1 MKKFYILLAAL
12 GFSNA
17 VLNAQNDSL
26 VVENAAVAE
35 SVTEPVTESV
45 TEPVEVPDVLMT
57 DVLMTEGNSFADS
70 LMVMP
75 IDSAAA
81 VDTLTVDSLERAA
94 FESVIE
100 EKFVNWYSEVTFTD
114 SCFNNPVKEP
124 LSKEEYVKKMS
135 EIPAEME
142 LSYNQV
148 VRSYIDS
155 YVHRYPKNL
164 SKLLGLSQ
172 YYFPIFERELLAE
185 GLPVELKYLPVIE
198 SALNPTARSRV
209 GAMGLWQFMPYT
221 GKLYGLEINS
231 LIDERCDVIKS
242 TKAAVKYLKDLYGIY
257 NDWLLVIAAYNCG
270 PGNVN
275 KAIKRANKGTDYWA
289 IYNYL
294 PRETRGYV
302 PAFIAV
308 NYAMEYA
315 TDVYNICPS
324 EVKMPGLID
333 TVMVS
338 ERMHFEQIAANMPI
352 TVEQLRKLNP
362 QYKLDIVPAHKK
374 PCAIVFP
381 VNDTL
386 DFIAAKDSILAY
398 EKEKYAKRMETAV
411 VLQTTYKIRSGDNLW
426 DIAKKKGTT
435 VAAIRKANPGKNLN
449 VLRIGQVI
457 NLPVR

>member
-12 GFSNA
+12 GLSNA
-17 VLNAQNDSL
+17 VLIAQSVPEL
-26 VVENAAVAE
+26 VEGPVSENAVTELVSE
-35 SVTEPVTESV
+35 SVTEPV
-45 TEPVEVPDVLMT
+45 DVLMT
-57 DVLMTEGNSFADS
+57 DVLMTEGNSGNNVPD
-70 LMVMP
+70 
-75 IDSAAA
+75 
-81 VDTLTVDSLERAA
+81 VDTLTVDSLETAA

-135 EIPAEME
+135 EIPAVME

-315 TDVYNICPS
+315 TEVYNICPA
-324 EVKMPGLID
+324 EATMPTLID

-435 VAAIRKANPGKNLN
+435 VAAIRKANPNKNLN

>member
-1 MKKFYILLAAL
+1 MKKLYILM
-12 GFSNA
+12 A
-17 VLNAQNDSL
+17 VLGLSNVVLYAQTDSL
-26 VVENAAVAE
+26 VFD
-35 SVTEPVTESV
+35 SV
-45 TEPVEVPDVLMT
+45 
-57 DVLMTEGNSFADS
+57 FADS

-75 IDSAAA
+75 IDSVS
-81 VDTLTVDSLERAA
+81 VDETLAVDSLERAA
-94 FESVIE
+94 FESTIE
-100 EKFVNWYSEVTFTD
+100 EKFVSWFADITFTD

-124 LSKEEYVKKMS
+124 LSKDEYVQRMS
-135 EIPAEME
+135 ELPAEME

-164 SKLLGLSQ
+164 SKLLGLSK

-198 SALNPTARSRV
+198 SALNPTARSKV

-231 LIDERCDVIKS
+231 LVDERCDVIKS
-242 TKAAVKYLKDLYGIY
+242 TKAAVKFLKDLYGIY
-257 NDWLLVIAAYNCG
+257 GDWLLVIAAYNCG

-275 KAIKRANKGTDYWA
+275 KAIRRANTSADYWA

-324 EVKMPGLID
+324 QSNMPALID
-333 TVMVS
+333 TVMVA
-338 ERMHFEQIAANMPI
+338 ERMHFEQISANMNI

-362 QYKLDIVPAHKK
+362 QYKLDIVPGHKK
-374 PCAIVFP
+374 ACGIVFP
-381 VNDTL
+381 MASAVE
-386 DFIAAKDSILAY
+386 FISAKDSILEY

-411 VLQTTYKIRSGDNLW
+411 VLETTYKIRSGDNLW

-435 VAAIRKANPGKNLN
+435 VAAIRKANPNKNLN
-449 VLRIGQVI
+449 VLKIGQVI

>member
-1 MKKFYILLAAL
+1 MKKIYILIAAL
-12 GFSNA
+12 GLSNA
-17 VLNAQNDSL
+17 VLNAQSVPEL
-26 VVENAAVAE
+26 VEGPVSENA
-35 SVTEPVTESV
+35 VTESV
-45 TEPVEVPDVLMT
+45 TELVDVLMT
-57 DVLMTEGNSFADS
+57 EGNNVPDVLMTEGNSGNNVPD
-70 LMVMP
+70 
-75 IDSAAA
+75 

-94 FESVIE
+94 FESIIE

-114 SCFNNPVKEP
+114 SCFNNPIKEP
-124 LSKEEYVKKMS
+124 LSKEEYVQRMS

-185 GLPVELKYLPVIE
+185 GLPMELKYLPVIE
-198 SALNPTARSRV
+198 SALNPTARSKV

-231 LIDERCDVIKS
+231 LVDERCDVIKS
-242 TKAAVKYLKDLYGIY
+242 TKAAVKYLKDLYSIY

-315 TDVYNICPS
+315 TEVYNICPS
-324 EVKMPGLID
+324 ESKMPVLVD

-338 ERMHFEQIAANMPI
+338 DRMHFEQIAANMPI

-362 QYKLDIVPAHKK
+362 QYKLDIIPAHKK

-386 DFIAAKDSILAY
+386 DFIAAKDSILEY

-435 VAAIRKANPGKNLN
+435 VAAIRKANPNKNLN

>member
-1 MKKFYILLAAL
+1 MKKLFILLAVL
-12 GFSNA
+12 GLSNA
-17 VLNAQNDSL
+17 ALYAQNDSL
-26 VVENAAVAE
+26 VFENA
-35 SVTEPVTESV
+35 VTEPVTELV
-45 TEPVEVPDVLMT
+45 DVLMT
-57 DVLMTEGNSFADS
+57 DVLMTEGNSGNNVPGGTDVSF
-70 LMVMP
+70 
-75 IDSAAA
+75 
-81 VDTLTVDSLERAA
+81 VDTLTVDSLETAT
-94 FESVIE
+94 FESIIE
-100 EKFVNWYSEVTFTD
+100 EKFVSWFADITFTD
-114 SCFNNPVKEP
+114 SCFHNPVQTP

-135 EIPAEME
+135 ELPAEME

-185 GLPVELKYLPVIE
+185 GLPMELKYLPVIE
-198 SALNPTARSRV
+198 SALNPTARSKV

-231 LIDERCDVIKS
+231 LVDERCDVIKS

-324 EVKMPGLID
+324 QVNMPALID
-333 TVMVS
+333 TVMVA

-381 VNDTL
+381 MNDTL
-386 DFIAAKDSILAY
+386 DFIAVKDSILEY

-435 VAAIRKANPGKNLN
+435 VSAIKKANPGKNLK
-449 VLRIGQVI
+449 VLKIGQVI

>member
-1 MKKFYILLAAL
+1 MKKIYILIAAL
-12 GFSNA
+12 GLSNA
-17 VLNAQNDSL
+17 VLNAQSVPEL
-26 VVENAAVAE
+26 VAE
-35 SVTEPVTESV
+35 SVTAAVTEPVTESV
-45 TEPVEVPDVLMT
+45 TELVEVPDGDNVP
-57 DVLMTEGNSFADS
+57 DGNNVPD
-70 LMVMP
+70 
-75 IDSAAA
+75 

-114 SCFNNPVKEP
+114 SCFNNPIKEP
-124 LSKEEYVKKMS
+124 LSKEEYVQRMS

-185 GLPVELKYLPVIE
+185 GLPMELKYLPVIE
-198 SALNPTARSRV
+198 SALNPTARSKV

-231 LIDERCDVIKS
+231 LVDERCDVIKS
-242 TKAAVKYLKDLYGIY
+242 TKAAVKYLKDLYSIY

-315 TDVYNICPS
+315 TEVYNICPS
-324 EVKMPGLID
+324 ESKMPVLVD

-338 ERMHFEQIAANMPI
+338 DRMHFEQIAANMPI

-362 QYKLDIVPAHKK
+362 QYKLDIIPAHKK

-386 DFIAAKDSILAY
+386 DFIAAKDSILEY

-435 VAAIRKANPGKNLN
+435 VAAIRKANPNKNLN

>member
-1 MKKFYILLAAL
+1 MKKIYILIAAL
-12 GFSNA
+12 GLSNA
-17 VLNAQNDSL
+17 VLNAQS
-26 VVENAAVAE
+26 VTEPVAE
-35 SVTEPVTESV
+35 SVTAAVTEPVTESV
-45 TEPVEVPDVLMT
+45 TELVEVPDGDNVP
-57 DVLMTEGNSFADS
+57 DVLMTEGNSGNNVPD
-70 LMVMP
+70 
-75 IDSAAA
+75 

-94 FESVIE
+94 FESIIE

-124 LSKEEYVKKMS
+124 LSKEEYVQRMS

-185 GLPVELKYLPVIE
+185 GLPMELKYLPVIE
-198 SALNPTARSRV
+198 SALNPTARSKV

-231 LIDERCDVIKS
+231 LVDERCDVIKS
-242 TKAAVKYLKDLYGIY
+242 TKAAVKYLKDLYSIY

-315 TDVYNICPS
+315 TEVYNICPS
-324 EVKMPGLID
+324 ESKMPVLVD

-338 ERMHFEQIAANMPI
+338 DRMHFEQIAANMPI

-362 QYKLDIVPAHKK
+362 QYKLDIIPAHKK

-386 DFIAAKDSILAY
+386 DFIAAKDSILEY

-435 VAAIRKANPGKNLN
+435 VAAIRKANPNKNLN

>member
-1 MKKFYILLAAL
+1 MKKIYMLIAVL

-17 VLNAQNDSL
+17 VLNAQSVPEL
-26 VVENAAVAE
+26 VEGPVSENA
-35 SVTEPVTESV
+35 V
-45 TEPVEVPDVLMT
+45 TEPVEVLMT
-57 DVLMTEGNSFADS
+57 DVLMTEGNSGNNVPD
-70 LMVMP
+70 
-75 IDSAAA
+75 

-100 EKFVNWYSEVTFTD
+100 EKFVSWFADITFTD

-135 EIPAEME
+135 ELPAEME

-164 SKLLGLSQ
+164 SKLLGLSK
-172 YYFPIFERELLAE
+172 YYFPIFERELLAA

-198 SALNPTARSRV
+198 SALNPTARSKV

-324 EVKMPGLID
+324 ESKLPTLVD

-338 ERMHFEQIAANMPI
+338 DRMHFEQIAANMPI

-381 VNDTL
+381 MNDTL
-386 DFIAAKDSILAY
+386 DFIAVKDSILEY

-435 VAAIRKANPGKNLN
+435 VAAIKKANPNKNLKI
-449 VLRIGQVI
+449 LKIGQVI

>member
-1 MKKFYILLAAL
+1 VKHGPRQLATL
-12 GFSNA
+12 
-17 VLNAQNDSL
+17 QRK
-26 VVENAAVAE
+26 AE
-35 SVTEPVTESV
+35 
-45 TEPVEVPDVLMT
+45 
-57 DVLMTEGNSFADS
+57 
-70 LMVMP
+70 
-75 IDSAAA
+75 
-81 VDTLTVDSLERAA
+81 
-94 FESVIE
+94 
-100 EKFVNWYSEVTFTD
+100 
-114 SCFNNPVKEP
+114 
-124 LSKEEYVKKMS
+124 
-135 EIPAEME
+135 
-142 LSYNQV
+142 
-148 VRSYIDS
+148 
-155 YVHRYPKNL
+155 
-164 SKLLGLSQ
+164 
-172 YYFPIFERELLAE
+172 YYFPIFEDILSRYDLPYELC
-185 GLPVELKYLPVIE
+185 YLPVIE
-198 SALNPTARSRV
+198 SALNPQARSHM
-209 GAMGLWQFMPYT
+209 GAVGLWQFMPST
-221 GKLYGLEINS
+221 GKKYGLEVNS
-231 LIDERCDVIKS
+231 LVDERMDPIRS
-242 TKAAVKYLKDLYGIY
+242 TEAACRFLKALYGIFG
-257 NDWLLVIAAYNCG
+257 DWNLVIAAYNCG

-315 TDVYNICPS
+315 TEVYNICPA
-324 EVKMPGLID
+324 EATMPTLID

>member
-1 MKKFYILLAAL
+1 MKKIYILIAAL
-12 GFSNA
+12 GLSNA
-17 VLNAQNDSL
+17 VLNAQ
-26 VVENAAVAE
+26 
-35 SVTEPVTESV
+35 SVPELVTESV
-45 TEPVEVPDVLMT
+45 TELVEVPDGNSVP
-57 DVLMTEGNSFADS
+57 DVLKPD
-70 LMVMP
+70 
-75 IDSAAA
+75 

-114 SCFNNPVKEP
+114 SCFNNPIKEP
-124 LSKEEYVKKMS
+124 LTKEEYVKKMS

-185 GLPVELKYLPVIE
+185 GLPMELKYLPVIE
-198 SALNPTARSRV
+198 SALNPTARSKV

-231 LIDERCDVIKS
+231 LVDERCDVIKS

-315 TDVYNICPS
+315 TEVYNICPS
-324 EVKMPGLID
+324 ESKMPVLVD

-338 ERMHFEQIAANMPI
+338 DRMHFEQIAANMPI

-362 QYKLDIVPAHKK
+362 QYKLDIIPAHKK

-386 DFIAAKDSILAY
+386 DFIAAKDSILEY

-435 VAAIRKANPGKNLN
+435 VAAIRKANPNKNLN

>member
-1 MKKFYILLAAL
+1 MKKIYILLTIL
-12 GFSNA
+12 GLYNV
-17 VLNAQNDSL
+17 VLFAKNDTIVSIPSDSL
-26 VVENAAVAE
+26 KVIALN
-35 SVTEPVTESV
+35 
-45 TEPVEVPDVLMT
+45 L
-57 DVLMTEGNSFADS
+57 DS
-70 LMVMP
+70 L
-75 IDSAAA
+75 DT
-81 VDTLTVDSLERAA
+81 DTLTIDSLERSV
-94 FESVIE
+94 FEATIE
-100 EKFVNWYSEVTFTD
+100 EKFVNWHAEVTFSD
-114 SCFNNPVKEP
+114 SCIHAPVKET
-124 LSKEEYVKKMS
+124 LSKEEYIEKMS
-135 EIPAEME
+135 QLPAEME

-231 LIDERCDVIKS
+231 LVDERCDVIKS

-275 KAIKRANKGTDYWA
+275 KAIRRASAGTDYWA

-315 TDVYNICPS
+315 TEVYNICPS
-324 EVKMPGLID
+324 ESKLPVLTD
-333 TVMVS
+333 TIMVA
-338 ERMHFEQIAANMPI
+338 EKMHFEQIAANMDI
-352 TVEQLRKLNP
+352 TVDELRRLNP
-362 QYKLDIVPAHKK
+362 QYKLDIIPGNKK
-374 PCAIVFP
+374 SWGIVFP
-381 VNDTL
+381 DTSAV
-386 DFIAAKDSILAY
+386 DFISAKDSILAF

-435 VAAIRKANPGKNLN
+435 VAAIRKANPGKNLK
-449 VLRIGQVI
+449 VLKIGQVI

>member
-1 MKKFYILLAAL
+1 MKKLFILLAVL
-12 GFSNA
+12 GLSNA
-17 VLNAQNDSL
+17 ALYAQNEVTEL
-26 VVENAAVAE
+26 VEGPVSENA
-35 SVTEPVTESV
+35 VTESV
-45 TEPVEVPDVLMT
+45 TELVDVLMTEGNNVPDSVMT
-57 DVLMTEGNSFADS
+57 DVLMTEGNNGNNGNNVPD
-70 LMVMP
+70 
-75 IDSAAA
+75 
-81 VDTLTVDSLERAA
+81 VDTLTVDSLETAT
-94 FESVIE
+94 FESIIE
-100 EKFVNWYSEVTFTD
+100 EKFVSWFADITFTD
-114 SCFNNPVKEP
+114 SCFHNPVQTP

-135 EIPAEME
+135 ELPAEME

-185 GLPVELKYLPVIE
+185 GLPMELKYLPVIE
-198 SALNPTARSRV
+198 SALNPTARSKV

-231 LIDERCDVIKS
+231 LVDERCDVIKS

-324 EVKMPGLID
+324 QVNMPALID
-333 TVMVS
+333 TVMVA
-338 ERMHFEQIAANMPI
+338 ERMHFEQIAANMDI
-352 TVEQLRKLNP
+352 TVDQLRRLNP
-362 QYKLDIVPAHKK
+362 QYKLDIVPGHKK
-374 PCAIVFP
+374 ACGIVFP
-381 VNDTL
+381 MNDTL
-386 DFIAAKDSILAY
+386 DFIAVKDSILEY

-435 VAAIRKANPGKNLN
+435 VAAIRKANPNKNLN

>member
-12 GFSNA
+12 GLSNA

-26 VVENAAVAE
+26 IVENAAVAE
-35 SVTEPVTESV
+35 SVTESV
-45 TEPVEVPDVLMT
+45 TELVDVLMT
-57 DVLMTEGNSFADS
+57 EGNNVPDVLMTEGNSGNNVPD
-70 LMVMP
+70 
-75 IDSAAA
+75 

-124 LSKEEYVKKMS
+124 LSKEEYVQRMS

-185 GLPVELKYLPVIE
+185 GLPMELKYLPVIE
-198 SALNPTARSRV
+198 SALNPTARSKV

-231 LIDERCDVIKS
+231 LVDERCDVIKS
-242 TKAAVKYLKDLYGIY
+242 TKAAVKYLKDLYSIY

-315 TDVYNICPS
+315 TEVYNICPS
-324 EVKMPGLID
+324 ESKMPVLVD

-338 ERMHFEQIAANMPI
+338 DRMHFEQIAANMPI

-362 QYKLDIVPAHKK
+362 QYKLDIIPAHKK

-386 DFIAAKDSILAY
+386 DFIAAKDSILEY

-435 VAAIRKANPGKNLN
+435 VAAIRKANPNKNLN

>member
-1 MKKFYILLAAL
+1 MKKLFILLAVL
-12 GFSNA
+12 GLSNA
-17 VLNAQNDSL
+17 VLIAQSVPEL
-26 VVENAAVAE
+26 VEGPVSENA
-35 SVTEPVTESV
+35 VTEPVTKSV
-45 TEPVEVPDVLMT
+45 TELVDVLMT
-57 DVLMTEGNSFADS
+57 DGNNVPD
-70 LMVMP
+70 
-75 IDSAAA
+75 

-100 EKFVNWYSEVTFTD
+100 EKFVSWFADITFTD
-114 SCFNNPVKEP
+114 SCFHNPVQTP

-135 EIPAEME
+135 ELPAEME

-164 SKLLGLSQ
+164 SKLLGLSK

-198 SALNPTARSRV
+198 SALNPTARSKV

-231 LIDERCDVIKS
+231 LVDERCDVIKS

-324 EVKMPGLID
+324 QVNMPTLID
-333 TVMVS
+333 TVMVA
-338 ERMHFEQIAANMPI
+338 ERMHFEQISANMNI

-362 QYKLDIVPAHKK
+362 QYKLDIIPGHKK
-374 PCAIVFP
+374 ACGIVFP
-381 VNDTL
+381 DTSAV
-386 DFIAAKDSILAY
+386 DFISAKDSILAY

-435 VAAIRKANPGKNLN
+435 VAAIKKANPGKNLK
-449 VLRIGQVI
+449 VLKIGQVI

>member
-1 MKKFYILLAAL
+1 MKKIYILIAAL
-12 GFSNA
+12 GLSNA
-17 VLNAQNDSL
+17 VLNAQS
-26 VVENAAVAE
+26 VTEPVAE
-35 SVTEPVTESV
+35 SVTAAVTEPVTESV
-45 TEPVEVPDVLMT
+45 TELVEVPDGDNVP
-57 DVLMTEGNSFADS
+57 DVLMTEGNSGNNVPD
-70 LMVMP
+70 
-75 IDSAAA
+75 

-114 SCFNNPVKEP
+114 SCFNNPIKEP
-124 LSKEEYVKKMS
+124 LSKEEYVQRMS
-135 EIPAEME
+135 EITAEMD

-185 GLPVELKYLPVIE
+185 GLPMELKYLPVIE
-198 SALNPTARSRV
+198 SALNPTARSKV

-231 LIDERCDVIKS
+231 LVDERCDVIKS
-242 TKAAVKYLKDLYGIY
+242 TKAAVKYLKDLYSIY

-315 TDVYNICPS
+315 TEVYNICPS
-324 EVKMPGLID
+324 ESKMPVLVD

-338 ERMHFEQIAANMPI
+338 DRMHFEQIAANMPI

-362 QYKLDIVPAHKK
+362 QYKLDIIPAHKK

-386 DFIAAKDSILAY
+386 DFIAAKDSILEY

-435 VAAIRKANPGKNLN
+435 VAAIRKANPNKNLN

>member
-1 MKKFYILLAAL
+1 MKKIYILIAAL
-12 GFSNA
+12 GLSNA
-17 VLNAQNDSL
+17 VLNAQSVPEL
-26 VVENAAVAE
+26 VEGPASENA
-35 SVTEPVTESV
+35 VTESV
-45 TEPVEVPDVLMT
+45 TELVEVPDGDNVPEENNVP
-57 DVLMTEGNSFADS
+57 D
-70 LMVMP
+70 
-75 IDSAAA
+75 

-114 SCFNNPVKEP
+114 SCFNNPIKEP
-124 LSKEEYVKKMS
+124 LSKEEYVQRMS

-185 GLPVELKYLPVIE
+185 GLPMELKYLPVIE
-198 SALNPTARSRV
+198 SALNPTARSKV

-231 LIDERCDVIKS
+231 LVDERCDVIKS
-242 TKAAVKYLKDLYGIY
+242 TKAAVKYLKDLYSIY

-315 TDVYNICPS
+315 TEVYNICPS
-324 EVKMPGLID
+324 ESKMPVLVD

-338 ERMHFEQIAANMPI
+338 DRMHFEQISANMPI
-352 TVEQLRKLNP
+352 TVEQLRRLNP
-362 QYKLDIVPAHKK
+362 QYKLDIIPAHKK

-386 DFIAAKDSILAY
+386 DFIAAKDSILEY

-435 VAAIRKANPGKNLN
+435 VAAIKKANPGKNLK

>member
-1 MKKFYILLAAL
+1 MKKFYILLVVL
-12 GFSNA
+12 GLSNA
-17 VLNAQNDSL
+17 VLYAQNDSL
-26 VVENAAVAE
+26 VFDAA
-35 SVTEPVTESV
+35 
-45 TEPVEVPDVLMT
+45 
-57 DVLMTEGNSFADS
+57 FADS

-75 IDSAAA
+75 IDSASV

-135 EIPAEME
+135 EIPAVME

-185 GLPVELKYLPVIE
+185 GLPMELKYLPVIE
-198 SALNPTARSRV
+198 SALNPTARSKV

-231 LIDERCDVIKS
+231 LVDERCDVIKS

-275 KAIKRANKGTDYWA
+275 KAIRRANAGTDYWA

-315 TDVYNICPS
+315 TEVYNICPS
-324 EVKMPGLID
+324 ESKMPVLID
-333 TVMVS
+333 TVMVA
-338 ERMHFEQIAANMPI
+338 EKMHFEQIAANMDI
-352 TVEQLRKLNP
+352 TVDQLRRLNP
-362 QYKLDIVPAHKK
+362 QYKLDIVPGNKK
-374 PCAIVFP
+374 TWGIVFP
-381 VNDTL
+381 DTSAV
-386 DFIAAKDSILAY
+386 DFISAKDSILAY

-435 VAAIRKANPGKNLN
+435 VSAIKKANPGKNLK
-449 VLRIGQVI
+449 VLKIGQVI

>member
-1 MKKFYILLAAL
+1 MKKIYILIAAL
-12 GFSNA
+12 GLSNA
-17 VLNAQNDSL
+17 VLNAQNNAVPEL
-26 VVENAAVAE
+26 V
-35 SVTEPVTESV
+35 
-45 TEPVEVPDVLMT
+45 DVLMT
-57 DVLMTEGNSFADS
+57 DVLMTEGNSGNNGPVSENAVTKPVTESVTELVEVPD
-70 LMVMP
+70 
-75 IDSAAA
+75 

-94 FESVIE
+94 FESIIE

-124 LSKEEYVKKMS
+124 LSKEEYVQRMS

-185 GLPVELKYLPVIE
+185 GLPMELKYLPVIE
-198 SALNPTARSRV
+198 SALNPTARSKV

-231 LIDERCDVIKS
+231 LVDERCDVIKS
-242 TKAAVKYLKDLYGIY
+242 TKAAVKYLKDLYSIY

-315 TDVYNICPS
+315 TEVYNICPS
-324 EVKMPGLID
+324 ESKMPVLVD

-338 ERMHFEQIAANMPI
+338 DRMHFEQIAANMPI

-362 QYKLDIVPAHKK
+362 QYKLDIIPAHKK

-386 DFIAAKDSILAY
+386 DFIAAKDSILEY

-435 VAAIRKANPGKNLN
+435 VAAIRKANPNKNLN

>member
-1 MKKFYILLAAL
+1 MKKIYILIAAL
-12 GFSNA
+12 GLSNA
-17 VLNAQNDSL
+17 VLNAQSVPEL
-26 VVENAAVAE
+26 V
-35 SVTEPVTESV
+35 
-45 TEPVEVPDVLMT
+45 
-57 DVLMTEGNSFADS
+57 DVLMTEGNNGPASENAVTESVTELVEVPDGDN
-70 LMVMP
+70 VP
-75 IDSAAA
+75 EENNVPD

-114 SCFNNPVKEP
+114 SCFNNPIKEP
-124 LSKEEYVKKMS
+124 LSKEEYVQRMS

-185 GLPVELKYLPVIE
+185 GLPMELKYLPVIE
-198 SALNPTARSRV
+198 SALNPTARSKV

-231 LIDERCDVIKS
+231 LVDERCDVIKS
-242 TKAAVKYLKDLYGIY
+242 TKAAVKYLKDLYSIY

-315 TDVYNICPS
+315 TEVYNICPS
-324 EVKMPGLID
+324 ESKMPVLVD

-338 ERMHFEQIAANMPI
+338 DRMHFEQISANMPI
-352 TVEQLRKLNP
+352 TVEQLRRLNP
-362 QYKLDIVPAHKK
+362 QYKLDIIPAHKK

-386 DFIAAKDSILAY
+386 DFIAAKDSILEY

-435 VAAIRKANPGKNLN
+435 VAAIKKANPGKNLK

>member
-1 MKKFYILLAAL
+1 
-12 GFSNA
+12 
-17 VLNAQNDSL
+17 
-26 VVENAAVAE
+26 
-35 SVTEPVTESV
+35 
-45 TEPVEVPDVLMT
+45 
-57 DVLMTEGNSFADS
+57 
-70 LMVMP
+70 
-75 IDSAAA
+75 
-81 VDTLTVDSLERAA
+81 
-94 FESVIE
+94 
-100 EKFVNWYSEVTFTD
+100 
-114 SCFNNPVKEP
+114 
-124 LSKEEYVKKMS
+124 
-135 EIPAEME
+135 
-142 LSYNQV
+142 
-148 VRSYIDS
+148 
-155 YVHRYPKNL
+155 
-164 SKLLGLSQ
+164 
-172 YYFPIFERELLAE
+172 
-185 GLPVELKYLPVIE
+185 
-198 SALNPTARSRV
+198 
-209 GAMGLWQFMPYT
+209 
-221 GKLYGLEINS
+221 
-231 LIDERCDVIKS
+231 
-242 TKAAVKYLKDLYGIY
+242 
-257 NDWLLVIAAYNCG
+257 VIAAYNCG

-315 TDVYNICPS
+315 TEVYNICPS
-324 EVKMPGLID
+324 ESKLPVLVD

-338 ERMHFEQIAANMPI
+338 DRMHFEQIAANMPI

-381 VNDTL
+381 MNDTL
-386 DFIAAKDSILAY
+386 DFIAVKDSILEY

-435 VAAIRKANPGKNLN
+435 VAAIRKANPNKNLN

>member
-1 MKKFYILLAAL
+1 MKKIYILIAAL
-12 GFSNA
+12 GLSNA
-17 VLNAQNDSL
+17 VLNAQSVPEL
-26 VVENAAVAE
+26 VEGPVSENA
-35 SVTEPVTESV
+35 VTESV
-45 TEPVEVPDVLMT
+45 TELVDVLMT
-57 DVLMTEGNSFADS
+57 EGNNVPDVLMTEGNSGNNVPD
-70 LMVMP
+70 
-75 IDSAAA
+75 

-94 FESVIE
+94 FESIIE

-124 LSKEEYVKKMS
+124 LSKEEYVQRMS

-185 GLPVELKYLPVIE
+185 GLPMELKYLPVIE
-198 SALNPTARSRV
+198 SALNPTARSKV

-231 LIDERCDVIKS
+231 LVDERCDVIKS
-242 TKAAVKYLKDLYGIY
+242 TKAAVKYLKDLYSIY

-315 TDVYNICPS
+315 TEVYNICPS
-324 EVKMPGLID
+324 ESKMPVLVD

-338 ERMHFEQIAANMPI
+338 DRMHFEQIAANMPI

-362 QYKLDIVPAHKK
+362 QYKLDIIPAHKK

-386 DFIAAKDSILAY
+386 DFIAAKDSILEY

-435 VAAIRKANPGKNLN
+435 VAAIRKANPNKNLN